1 MQGFFF
7 IVCLLLKG
15 TRFCLQF
22 YFFYILFLNLL
33 YFYSFYSWQTELS
46 STAKCQR
53 RLYPYKHGSVC
64 IWGNAS
70 SASVIRG
77 EISVCTYVG
86 LCMSH
91 MWEAVEGIVLNSK
104 LEEKNSLLVTLF
116 SWNVCRQ
123 AESGRVYLHT
133 ITLPNTCWSCK
144 NSMILR
150 LYIHCKKNS
159 AIWNLKQPWTNV
171 FQMFLKKKISNLSSI
186 FLPLIKLWRF
196 FATWRDHVSVIVHFE
211 FLDNTVS
218 PAIAFG
224 RYPHAPSLT
233 HNPPMKPKRRTK
245 NKMMNK
251 ICPSFNVYL

>member
-1 MQGFFF
+1 MVYGFFF

-15 TRFCLQF
+15 TKFCLQF
-22 YFFYILFLNLL
+22 YFFLYLFFLNLL

-46 STAKCQR
+46 SKAKCQR

-77 EISVCTYVG
+77 EISVCKYVG

-133 ITLPNTCWSCK
+133 ITLPNTCWSCM
-144 NSMILR
+144 NSMILK

-159 AIWNLKQPWTNV
+159 AIWNLKLSLGKCVSDV
-171 FQMFLKKKISNLSSI
+171 FFGVFLISNLSLI

-224 RYPHAPSLT
+224 RYPM
-233 HNPPMKPKRRTK
+233 PPVWPIILPWSQRGEQKTK
-245 NKMMNK
+245 WWIKLP
-251 ICPSFNVYL
+251 II

>member
-1 MQGFFF
+1 MVYGVFFF
-7 IVCLLLKG
+7 CLFIIKRNQILFAIL
-15 TRFCLQF
+15 F
-22 YFFYILFLNLL
+22 FFYILFLNLL

-53 RLYPYKHGSVC
+53 RLYPCKHGSVC

-133 ITLPNTCWSCK
+133 ITLPNTCWSCM

-159 AIWNLKQPWTNV
+159 AIWNLKLSLG
-171 FQMFLKKKISNLSSI
+171 QMCFRC
-186 FLPLIKLWRF
+186 F
-196 FATWRDHVSVIVHFE
+196 
-211 FLDNTVS
+211 
-218 PAIAFG
+218 
-224 RYPHAPSLT
+224 
-233 HNPPMKPKRRTK
+233 
-245 NKMMNK
+245 
-251 ICPSFNVYL
+251 